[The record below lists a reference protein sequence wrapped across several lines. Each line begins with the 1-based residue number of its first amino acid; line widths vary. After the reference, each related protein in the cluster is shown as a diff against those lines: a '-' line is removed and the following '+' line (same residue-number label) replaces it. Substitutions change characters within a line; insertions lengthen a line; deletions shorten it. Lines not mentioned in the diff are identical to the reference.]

1 MRFSTIDLRYMRF
14 VFVRK
19 VILGTLLTMVMP
31 FANIFA
37 QTSHYFDYR
46 PFNLGFTMG
55 LNLASYDM
63 TAQINQF
70 DPSSGKIVVNV
81 EQINKPGIYLGLITN
96 LKLADHWDLRVLPS
110 VSLEERDFNFYL
122 DTLASPTTEPIV
134 RKKIESSNLNL
145 PICIKFKSD
154 FHKNT
159 RVWVQAG
166 IQPTWNLASNKKVRN
181 DKDLLKTQSFDLAFV
196 SSVGIDLYGEKLK
209 LSPELRFT
217 RGLKNLYVPDRTR
230 FPRAISDLFSQ
241 LLVFNINFE

>member
-1 MRFSTIDLRYMRF
+1 MRIVSA
-14 VFVRK
+14 RK
-19 VILGTLLTMVMP
+19 IVLSLAWVITLSVS
-31 FANIFA
+31 AAQA

-55 LNLASYDM
+55 MCVAHYDM

-70 DPSSGKIVVNV
+70 DQSTGRVVYNV
-81 EQINKPGIYLGLITN
+81 QQIPKPGVYLGLITN
-96 LKLADHWDLRVLPS
+96 LKLADHWDLRFMPS
-110 VSLEERDFNFYL
+110 VSLEERDFLFYL
-122 DTLASPTTEPIV
+122 DSTTTNTDPVV

-145 PICIKFKSD
+145 PLAIKFKSD
-154 FHKNT
+154 FYRNT
-159 RVWVQAG
+159 RVWVMFG
-166 IQPTWNLASNKKVRN
+166 IQPSINLASTKKVRN
-181 DKDLLKTQSFDLAFV
+181 DPELLKVQSFDNAVLA
-196 SSVGIDLYGEKLK
+196 SVGIDLYGEKLK